1 MKGVVVRKSKKK
13 KKNHFNMHISREYK
27 ASICDELLSRGLACP
42 SGEMRDYMVVSF
54 NLFFQIIK
62 TSHSHLRSIWI

>member
-1 MKGVVVRKSKKK
+1 
-13 KKNHFNMHISREYK
+13 MHISREYK